1 MPSLTIENLSKHF
14 DEVRAVDDLDLEVE
28 EGEMLTLLG
37 PSGCGKTTTLRCIA
51 GLERPTAGRIILGE
65 GVVTDIDGGVF
76 VLPEKREM
84 GMVFQSYAVW
94 PHMTLFENV
103 AYPLRARGMPRGDI
117 SEKVMNTLKL
127 VQLDGMEHRYST
139 QISGGQQQRVAL
151 ARSLVSEPSLLLFD
165 EPLSNLDANLRVQMR
180 LEIRE
185 LQERLNFT
193 AVYVTHD
200 QTEAMA
206 LSDRIA
212 IMDHGVM
219 QQIADPREIYNR
231 PQNRF
236 VASFMGTTNLFEGA
250 KKAGAGGEPLV
261 LSDEGIEI
269 SIGDQHMPDEEKV
282 YVSIRPEALRLS
294 GSQGG
299 SDSPNHWNG
308 RVIHSTFLGESTIFA
323 VEVSGK
329 TIEIHAEPTQVF
341 EMGQKVVVSA
351 EPERC
356 VVVES

>member
-28 EGEMLTLLG
+28 DGEMLTLLG

-103 AYPLRARGMPRGDI
+103 AYPLRARGMSRGDI
-117 SEKVMNTLKL
+117 SGKVMNTLKL
-127 VQLDGMEHRYST
+127 VQLDGLEHRYST

-236 VASFMGTTNLFEGA
+236 VASFMGTTKPFRGCEEG
-250 KKAGAGGEPLV
+250 GG
-261 LSDEGIEI
+261 
-269 SIGDQHMPDEEKV
+269 
-282 YVSIRPEALRLS
+282 
-294 GSQGG
+294 
-299 SDSPNHWNG
+299 G
-308 RVIHSTFLGESTIFA
+308 R
-323 VEVSGK
+323 
-329 TIEIHAEPTQVF
+329 
-341 EMGQKVVVSA
+341 
-351 EPERC
+351 
-356 VVVES
+356 

>member
-14 DEVRAVDDLDLEVE
+14 DEVRAVDVLDLEVE

-37 PSGCGKTTTLRCIA
+37 PSGCGKTTTLRCLA
-51 GLERPTAGRIILGE
+51 GLERPTDGRITIGE
-65 GVVTDIDGGVF
+65 TVVTDIDGGVF
-76 VLPEKREM
+76 VLPEKRAI
-84 GMVFQSYAVW
+84 GMVFQSYAIW

-103 AYPLRARGMPRGDI
+103 AYPLRARGMPRGEV
-117 SEKVMNTLKL
+117 SGKVMNALKL

-212 IMDHGVM
+212 IMDHGVL

-250 KKAGAGGEPLV
+250 KKAGAGGEALV

-269 SIGDQHMPDEEKV
+269 AVGAQEMSDEDKV
-282 YVSIRPEALRLS
+282 YVSIRPEALELS
-294 GSQGG
+294 TPQDGAGR
-299 SDSPNHWNG
+299 PNQWKG
-308 RVIHSTFLGESTIFA
+308 KVVHSTFLGESTIFS

-329 TIEIHAEPTQVF
+329 ALEIHAEPTQMF
-341 EMGQKVVVSA
+341 ETGQEVLVSA

>member
-14 DEVRAVDDLDLEVE
+14 DEVRAVDVLDLEVE

-37 PSGCGKTTTLRCIA
+37 PSGCGKTTTLRCLA
-51 GLERPTAGRIILGE
+51 GLERPTDGRITIGE
-65 GVVTDIDGGVF
+65 TVVTDIDGGVF
-76 VLPEKREM
+76 VLPEKRAI
-84 GMVFQSYAVW
+84 GMVFQSYAIW
-94 PHMTLFENV
+94 PHLNVFENV
-103 AYPLRARGMPRGDI
+103 AYPLRARGMPRGEI
-117 SEKVMNTLKL
+117 SGKVMNALKL

-212 IMDHGVM
+212 IMDHGVL

-250 KKAGAGGEPLV
+250 KKAGAGGEALV

-269 SIGDQHMPDEEKV
+269 AVGAQVMPDGDKV
-282 YVSIRPEALRLS
+282 YVSIRPEALELS
-294 GSQGG
+294 TPQDGAER
-299 SDSPNHWNG
+299 PNQWKG
-308 RVIHSTFLGESTIFA
+308 KVVHSTFLGESTIFS

-329 TIEIHAEPTQVF
+329 ALEIHAEPTQMF
-341 EMGQKVVVSA
+341 ETGQEVLVSA

>member
-14 DEVRAVDDLDLEVE
+14 EEVRAVDDLDLEVE

-117 SEKVMNTLKL
+117 SEKVMNALKL

-206 LSDRIA
+206 LSDSHRH
-212 IMDHGVM
+212 HGSRGDA
-219 QQIADPREIYNR
+219 ADRR
-231 PQNRF
+231 P
-236 VASFMGTTNLFEGA
+236 A
-250 KKAGAGGEPLV
+250 
-261 LSDEGIEI
+261 
-269 SIGDQHMPDEEKV
+269 
-282 YVSIRPEALRLS
+282 
-294 GSQGG
+294 
-299 SDSPNHWNG
+299 
-308 RVIHSTFLGESTIFA
+308 
-323 VEVSGK
+323 
-329 TIEIHAEPTQVF
+329 
-341 EMGQKVVVSA
+341 
-351 EPERC
+351 
-356 VVVES
+356 